1 MCSYYSQ
8 DSQTIIRSTKNLIF
22 QIYRGKKKNKN
33 VIFTSLLRMVLVI
46 HAYFINT
53 FSTQLMQTKK
63 RFLLHK
69 EVIIPA

>member
-8 DSQTIIRSTKNLIF
+8 DSQTIIRSTKKLDF
-22 QIYRGKKKNKN
+22 QIYREKKTKRDFHIITQDGDRNPR
-33 VIFTSLLRMVLVI
+33 LLHKYIQHSVD
-46 HAYFINT
+46 AD
-53 FSTQLMQTKK
+53 KK

>member
-22 QIYRGKKKNKN
+22 KYIEKKKTKKKRDFHIITQDGDHNPR
-33 VIFTSLLRMVLVI
+33 LLHKYIQHSVD
-46 HAYFINT
+46 AD
-53 FSTQLMQTKK
+53 KK

>member
-22 QIYRGKKKNKN
+22 KYIKKKNKCDFHIITQDGDLN
-33 VIFTSLLRMVLVI
+33 PRLLHKYIQHSVD
-46 HAYFINT
+46 AD
-53 FSTQLMQTKK
+53 KK

>member
-22 QIYRGKKKNKN
+22 KYIEKKKSDFH
-33 VIFTSLLRMVLVI
+33 IFTQDGDRNPHLLHKYIQHSVD
-46 HAYFINT
+46 AD
-53 FSTQLMQTKK
+53 KK